1 VTRWLWLK
9 PVALVRLS
17 AILALVGI
25 GLMVWSLLDPR
36 PIPIMV
42 AMSVGQGVGTMSLL
56 LYVAVV
62 IAEAFRAAKKLAP
75 PQDDTAEEEGAE

>member
-9 PVALVRLS
+9 PVALVRLA

-25 GLMVWSLLDPR
+25 GLMVWSLLEPR

-42 AMSVGQGVGTMSLL
+42 AMSVGQGIGTMSLL
-56 LYVAVV
+56 LYIAVV
-62 IAEAFRAAKKLAP
+62 IADAFRAAKKLTP
-75 PQDDTAEEEGAE
+75 PQDDTEEEEGAE